1 MYGEASQTHPR
12 QNVGRLPN
20 SGPALFPVFTK
31 NEFGWSQL
39 RLQVVYVR
47 ICQLQNV
54 TTGELSFFFQVLFI
68 PGPQRLCF
76 LRPGAEKVLQ
86 RRLSKGVYLFRS

>member
-1 MYGEASQTHPR
+1 MYGEASQKHPR

-20 SGPALFPVFTK
+20 SSPALFLVVTK

-39 RLQVVYVR
+39 QLQVVYVR

-54 TTGELSFFFQVLFI
+54 TTGELSFFFQVFFI
-68 PGPQRLCF
+68 PGP
-76 LRPGAEKVLQ
+76 PGAEKVLQ
-86 RRLSKGVYLFRS
+86 PRLSNGVYLFRS

>member
-1 MYGEASQTHPR
+1 MYGEASQKHPR
-12 QNVGRLPN
+12 QNVGRLRN
-20 SGPALFPVFTK
+20 SSPALFLVVTK
-31 NEFGWSQL
+31 NEFGWSQFQ
-39 RLQVVYVR
+39 LQVVYVR

-76 LRPGAEKVLQ
+76 LGPGAEKVLQ
-86 RRLSKGVYLFRS
+86 WRLSNGVYLFQS